1 MAVVKMNQIKT
12 TLDKAIAYVIN
23 GAKTEDGRLVS
34 TNYSNR
40 IDEPDWLAHGMM
52 NSIDRSARGHT
63 KNGVLAHHIIQ
74 SFDPKDHITPEEA
87 HRIGEEFIQRIS
99 DGDHKYVIATHV
111 DRQHIHNHILLC
123 SANDNTGQKIRVQRN
138 TLKDWRAI
146 SDELC
151 VENKLNVIRHD
162 VSDRYGRSMAEI
174 YTGARGEGVKDAM
187 RTLIDA
193 TAARSRDFSEFIR
206 LLEGAGLECVQRG
219 RHLTF
224 TDQASGLKIRDVKL
238 GLAYDEPN
246 IMAKISRE
254 PLRQITFNER
264 QIAHRDPGKRTVS
277 VWLPGTRRTE
287 QITIPL
293 DRLTHSGRTWR
304 AYLGMDAVQ
313 TVHDKHG
320 RYLRT
325 LAPDQ
330 IYEYFSQPE
339 IQLTS
344 LVNERLPYTPG
355 VSEAQRRYYMIQA
368 ADLDRLREQAREL
381 TAAARWTRD
390 TDGDLSSGI
399 DALIEHVRQERDGF
413 QTAVVALAEAAEHGE
428 SGLVDESR
436 EQAELKDREARIEDM
451 DTDLR
456 ALKRLQARLAAREEP
471 QREQRGRFRSRSVR
485 R

>member
-40 IDEPDWLAHGMM
+40 LDDPDWLAHGMM
-52 NSIDRSARGHT
+52 TSIDQSVRGHT

-74 SFDPKDHITPEEA
+74 SFDPKDHITPEQA
-87 HRIGEEFIQRIS
+87 HQIGEEFIRRIS

-111 DRQHIHNHILLC
+111 DRHHIHNHILLC
-123 SANDNTGQKIRVQRN
+123 SANDRTGKKIHTTTR
-138 TLKDWRAI
+138 TLGQWRGI

-151 VENKLNVIRHD
+151 IENKLSVIRQD
-162 VSDRYGRSMAEI
+162 VTNRYGRSMGEI
-174 YTGARGEGVKDAM
+174 YAGARGEGVKDEI

-193 TAARSRDFSEFIR
+193 TAARARDFTDFRR
-206 LLEGAGLECVQRG
+206 LLDAAGLECSQRG
-219 RHLTF
+219 KHLTF
-224 TDQASGLKIRDVKL
+224 TDQKTGLKIRDSKL
-238 GLAYDEPN
+238 GLAYDEAN

-264 QIAHRDPGKRTVS
+264 QIAHRDPSQHTVS
-277 VWLPGTRRTE
+277 VWLPGTRRTQ

-304 AYLGMDAVQ
+304 AYLGMDAIQ
-313 TVHDKHG
+313 TIHDKHG
-320 RYLRT
+320 RYIMT

-339 IQLTS
+339 IQLTN

-355 VSEAQRRYYMIQA
+355 VSEAQRAWYARQA
-368 ADLDRLREQAREL
+368 IGLDRLRDQAREL
-381 TAAARWTRD
+381 NAATRWTRD

-399 DALIEHVRQERDGF
+399 DALTEHVRQERDAF
-413 QTAVVALAEAAEHGE
+413 QTAVVAICEASDHNETSQMDDTVE
-428 SGLVDESR
+428 L
-436 EQAELKDREARIEDM
+436 AELKAREARIEDM
-451 DTDLR
+451 DADLR
-456 ALKRLQARLAAREEP
+456 ALKRLQARLAQQQET
-471 QREQRGRFRSRSVR
+471 QRQQHGKTRSRGIR